1 MKKSILATAL
11 FAFIGYGML
20 SAQDI
25 SLGAKIG
32 YNWNNVSAPAFNGTL
47 DFKKMTNVNFGLVAQ
62 IGLTDNF
69 SIQPEL
75 NYTQKGFRMQASKD
89 ITIYDVPIPLG
100 VSAVTAIKYI
110 DMPVLAKYKF
120 GGQGASG
127 YIFAGPSVGYA
138 LSGNL
143 ETHAQVIID
152 IKVASTPIN
161 LDNVNY
167 NRFEVG
173 GVVGAGFEVPIG
185 NAKLFAEGR
194 YTHGFNEVYEVPII
208 GAKVKNQ
215 SFGVSAGFTVPF
227 GGGNTKARPKA

>member
-1 MKKSILATAL
+1 MKKSILATTL
-11 FAFIGYGML
+11 FAFFSFVTL

-75 NYTQKGFRMQASKD
+75 NYVQKGFRLQYGKD
-89 ITIYDVPIPLG
+89 FTIYNVPIPVG
-100 VSAVTAIKYI
+100 ASAVTAIKYI
-110 DMPVLAKYKF
+110 DIPVLAKYKF
-120 GGQGASG
+120 RGQGASG
-127 YIFAGPSVGYA
+127 YVFAGPSVGYA

-152 IKVASTPIN
+152 IKLGSTPIN
-161 LDNVNY
+161 LDAVNY

-185 NAKLFAEGR
+185 NTKLFAEGR

-215 SFGVSAGFTVPF
+215 SFGVSVGFSVPF
-227 GGGNTKARPKA
+227 GGGRKTQARP

>member
-75 NYTQKGFRMQASKD
+75 NYLQKGFRIQESKD
-89 ITIYDVPIPLG
+89 ITLYNVPIPLG

-110 DMPVLAKYKF
+110 DVPVLAKYKF
-120 GGQGASG
+120 RGQGALG
-127 YIFAGPSVGYA
+127 YVFAGPSVGYA
-138 LSGNL
+138 LNGNL

-173 GVVGAGFEVPIG
+173 GVVGAGFEMPIG

-194 YTHGFNEVYEVPII
+194 YTHGFNEVYEVPVI

-227 GGGNTKARPKA
+227 GGGTKTQARP